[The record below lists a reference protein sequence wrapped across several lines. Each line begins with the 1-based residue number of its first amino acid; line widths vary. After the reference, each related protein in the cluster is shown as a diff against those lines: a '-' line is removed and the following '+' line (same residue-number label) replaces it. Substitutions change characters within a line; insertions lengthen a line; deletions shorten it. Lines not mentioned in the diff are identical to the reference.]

1 MAAAGGIINV
11 FLLFQPAFQ
20 NDTIQY
26 LLPAIL
32 NFQWLLFCCHE
43 RRTVNRAWQV
53 KFHRIT
59 KARLK
64 KLHLKKSP
72 GNFSLPGD

>member
-1 MAAAGGIINV
+1 MAAAGGKINV
-11 FLLFQPAFQ
+11 FLLIQTAFQ

-43 RRTVNRAWQV
+43 RRTVNRAWQE
-53 KFHRIT
+53 KPH
-59 KARLK
+59 KY
-64 KLHLKKSP
+64 S
-72 GNFSLPGD
+72 